1 MTLFKQIMIAVIAFG
16 IVIFMAVGYL
26 NFKSL
31 NGYIN
36 DQLGE
41 NARHTANSL
50 GLALKPIVD
59 PEDMSLA
66 QTMINS
72 MFDSG
77 RYKLIKLEDVDGK
90 VLIENS
96 QQTIVKDIPEWFYKI
111 AKFEAPVATSEIMT
125 GWAKFGTLYVQGS
138 TALAYNEL
146 YSNSKNIF
154 NFLALMIIIALV
166 VAFFALKAIFRPLVK
181 VQDQA
186 EAILDNKFII
196 QKRIPF
202 TTDLKK
208 MVLAMNSMVSKVQDI
223 FEREAA
229 TLSKYQELLYK
240 DSMSGTYNRRFF
252 QTKFSE
258 YLASEEYSS
267 GVASLVSFKDLAGLK
282 GVLGFEKWQSVIIKI
297 AQILQEKSTENDQ
310 NAIVARLNDN
320 DFILLSYGKN
330 SSNFSALDDKI
341 MAEFKKLYAN
351 FSINDSEC
359 PVNAAIVE
367 YSPSTDMRTL
377 LTSADVTLASA
388 RLAGC
393 FTCKEFNANQ
403 NTLVIG
409 KEKYKELIF
418 DSIKED
424 KFKFAAQKVVGF
436 DSNFEQYELYLRLVD
451 NEGKWRMA
459 SYFMPMVNE
468 LNLGAMLDLHI
479 LNRIARIL
487 PENVLPQGSLA
498 INLGKEILSSDENFS
513 KLEATLKKIA
523 QISKSKNYIEI
534 PNKDD
539 ISIESIVRLT
549 KKVKE
554 LGFGFGFD
562 HFDLNAKGIEKLKEF
577 NPDYVKIQS
586 SVLIDFL
593 SDKSGANTKQSLD
606 VVLSSKDI
614 ILIAIGV
621 ESEEQKSKLIE
632 LGIKNMQGIYIDEIK
647 NIG

>member
-1 MTLFKQIMIAVIAFG
+1 
-16 IVIFMAVGYL
+16 
-26 NFKSL
+26 
-31 NGYIN
+31 
-36 DQLGE
+36 
-41 NARHTANSL
+41 
-50 GLALKPIVD
+50 
-59 PEDMSLA
+59 
-66 QTMINS
+66 
-72 MFDSG
+72 
-77 RYKLIKLEDVDGK
+77 
-90 VLIENS
+90 
-96 QQTIVKDIPEWFYKI
+96 
-111 AKFEAPVATSEIMT
+111 
-125 GWAKFGTLYVQGS
+125 
-138 TALAYNEL
+138 
-146 YSNSKNIF
+146 
-154 NFLALMIIIALV
+154 MIIIALV

-436 DSNFEQYELYLRLVD
+436 DSSFEQYELYLRLVD
-451 NEGKWRMA
+451 SEGKWRMA

-487 PENVLPQGSLA
+487 PENILPQGSLA

-549 KKVKE
+549 KKLKE

-562 HFDLNAKGIEKLKEF
+562 HFELSTKGIEKLKEF

-586 SVLIDFL
+586 NVLIDFL

>member
-1 MTLFKQIMIAVIAFG
+1 
-16 IVIFMAVGYL
+16 
-26 NFKSL
+26 
-31 NGYIN
+31 
-36 DQLGE
+36 
-41 NARHTANSL
+41 
-50 GLALKPIVD
+50 
-59 PEDMSLA
+59 
-66 QTMINS
+66 
-72 MFDSG
+72 
-77 RYKLIKLEDVDGK
+77 
-90 VLIENS
+90 
-96 QQTIVKDIPEWFYKI
+96 
-111 AKFEAPVATSEIMT
+111 
-125 GWAKFGTLYVQGS
+125 
-138 TALAYNEL
+138 
-146 YSNSKNIF
+146 
-154 NFLALMIIIALV
+154 
-166 VAFFALKAIFRPLVK
+166 
-181 VQDQA
+181 
-186 EAILDNKFII
+186 
-196 QKRIPF
+196 
-202 TTDLKK
+202 
-208 MVLAMNSMVSKVQDI
+208 
-223 FEREAA
+223 
-229 TLSKYQELLYK
+229 
-240 DSMSGTYNRRFF
+240 
-252 QTKFSE
+252 
-258 YLASEEYSS
+258 
-267 GVASLVSFKDLAGLK
+267 
-282 GVLGFEKWQSVIIKI
+282 
-297 AQILQEKSTENDQ
+297 
-310 NAIVARLNDN
+310 
-320 DFILLSYGKN
+320 
-330 SSNFSALDDKI
+330 

-451 NEGKWRMA
+451 SEGKWRMA

-487 PENVLPQGSLA
+487 PENILPQGSLA

-549 KKVKE
+549 KKLKE

-562 HFDLNAKGIEKLKEF
+562 HFELSAKGIEKLKEF

>member
-1 MTLFKQIMIAVIAFG
+1 MTLFKQIMIAVITFG
-16 IVIFMAVGYL
+16 IMIFMAVGYL
-26 NFKSL
+26 NFRSL

-96 QQTIVKDIPEWFYKI
+96 QQTVVKDIPEWFYKI
-111 AKFEAPVATSEIMT
+111 AKFEAPVASSEIMT

-146 YSNSKNIF
+146 YTNSKNIF
-154 NFLALMIIIALV
+154 NFLVLMIIITLV
-166 VAFFALKAIFRPLVK
+166 VVFFALKAIFRPLMK

-186 EAILDNKFII
+186 EAILDNRFII

-202 TTDLKK
+202 TADLKK
-208 MVLAMNSMVSKVQDI
+208 MVLAMNSMVSKVKDI

-240 DSMSGTYNRRFF
+240 DTMSGANNRRFF
-252 QTKFSE
+252 QAKFSD

-267 GVASLVSFKDLAGLK
+267 GAVLLVSFRDLVGLK
-282 GVLGFEKWQSVIIKI
+282 SSLGFEKWQSIIIKI
-297 AQILQEKSTENDQ
+297 AQILQEKSAHNDE

-320 DFILLSYGKN
+320 DFIVLSYGKN
-330 SSNFSALDDKI
+330 SSNFLTLSNEI
-341 MAEFKKLYAN
+341 MSEFKKLYAN
-351 FSINDSEC
+351 FALSDNEC
-359 PVNAAIVE
+359 PVNSAIVE
-367 YSPSTDMRTL
+367 YSPNTDIKTL

-388 RLAGC
+388 RLAGS
-393 FTCKEFNANQ
+393 FTCKVFNENQ

-418 DSIKED
+418 DSIKDDE
-424 KFKFAAQKVVGF
+424 FKFATQKVIDL
-436 DSNFEQYELYLRLVD
+436 DSSFEQHELYLRLVD
-451 NEGKWRMA
+451 KEGVWRMA

-479 LNRIARIL
+479 LNRVAKIL
-487 PENVLPQGSLA
+487 PENILPNGHLA
-498 INLGKEILSSDENFS
+498 INLGKEILNSDESFS
-513 KLEATLKKIA
+513 KLEIALKKIS
-523 QISKSKNYIEI
+523 QISKHKNYIEI

-539 ISIESIVRLT
+539 ISIESIVKLT
-549 KKVKE
+549 KKLKE

-562 HFDLNAKGIEKLKEF
+562 HFELNAKGIEKLKEF

-586 SVLIDFL
+586 NVLIDFL
-593 SDKSGANTKQSLD
+593 SDKSGVNTKQSLD

-621 ESEEQKSKLIE
+621 EGEEQKKKLID

>member
-451 NEGKWRMA
+451 SEGKWRMA

-487 PENVLPQGSLA
+487 PENILPQGSLA

-523 QISKSKNYIEI
+523 QISKYKNYIEI

-549 KKVKE
+549 KKLKE

-562 HFDLNAKGIEKLKEF
+562 HFELSAKGIEKLKEF

>member
-1 MTLFKQIMIAVIAFG
+1 MTLFKQIMIAVITFG
-16 IVIFMAVGYL
+16 IMIFMAVGYL

-50 GLALKPIVD
+50 GLALKPIID
-59 PEDMSLA
+59 PDDMSLA

-96 QQTIVKDIPEWFYKI
+96 QQTVVKDIPEWFYKI
-111 AKFEAPVATSEIMT
+111 AKFEAPIADSEIMT

-146 YSNSKNIF
+146 YTNSKNIF
-154 NFLALMIIIALV
+154 NFLLLMVIVTLV
-166 VAFFALKAIFRPLVK
+166 VAYFALKAIFRPLMK

-202 TTDLKK
+202 TADLKK
-208 MVLAMNSMVSKVQDI
+208 MVLAMNSMVSKVKDI

-240 DSMSGTYNRRFF
+240 DTMSGANNRRFF

-267 GVASLVSFKDLAGLK
+267 GVALLVSFKDLINLK
-282 GVLGFEKWQSVIIKI
+282 STLGFEKWQSVVMKI
-297 AQILQEKSTENDQ
+297 AQILQEKSIHNDK
-310 NAIVARLNDN
+310 NAVVARLNDN
-320 DFILLSYGKN
+320 DFIVLSYGRN
-330 SSNFSALDDKI
+330 SSNFLALCDEI
-341 MAEFKKLYAN
+341 MNEFKKLYAN
-351 FSINDSEC
+351 FSLNDSEY

-367 YSPSTDMRTL
+367 YSPNSDIKTL
-377 LTSADVTLASA
+377 LTSADVTLASS
-388 RLAGC
+388 RLAGS
-393 FTCKEFNANQ
+393 FTYKVFNENQ

-424 KFKFAAQKVVGF
+424 EFKFAAQKVI
-436 DSNFEQYELYLRLVD
+436 DLNSNFEQYELYLRLVD
-451 NEGKWRMA
+451 KDGVWRMA

-479 LNRIARIL
+479 LNRVARIL
-487 PENVLPQGSLA
+487 PENILPSGNLA
-498 INLGKEILSSDENFS
+498 INLGKEILNSDENFS
-513 KLEATLKKIA
+513 KLEATLKKIS
-523 QISKSKNYIEI
+523 QISKYKNYIEI

-539 ISIESIVRLT
+539 ISIESIVKLT
-549 KKVKE
+549 KKLKE

-562 HFDLNAKGIEKLKEF
+562 HFELNAKGIEKLKEF

-586 SVLIDFL
+586 NVLIDFL
-593 SDKSGANTKQSLD
+593 SDKSGVNTKQSLD

-621 ESEEQKSKLIE
+621 EGEEQKKKLID

>member
-1 MTLFKQIMIAVIAFG
+1 
-16 IVIFMAVGYL
+16 
-26 NFKSL
+26 
-31 NGYIN
+31 
-36 DQLGE
+36 
-41 NARHTANSL
+41 
-50 GLALKPIVD
+50 
-59 PEDMSLA
+59 
-66 QTMINS
+66 
-72 MFDSG
+72 
-77 RYKLIKLEDVDGK
+77 
-90 VLIENS
+90 
-96 QQTIVKDIPEWFYKI
+96 
-111 AKFEAPVATSEIMT
+111 
-125 GWAKFGTLYVQGS
+125 
-138 TALAYNEL
+138 
-146 YSNSKNIF
+146 
-154 NFLALMIIIALV
+154 MIIIALV

-436 DSNFEQYELYLRLVD
+436 DSSFEQYELYLRLVD
-451 NEGKWRMA
+451 SEGKWRMA

-487 PENVLPQGSLA
+487 PENILPQGSLA

-549 KKVKE
+549 KKLKE

-562 HFDLNAKGIEKLKEF
+562 HFELSAKGIEKLKEF